1 MGDMG
6 RTEDESGMGAVDGGR
21 VLGDPSRGQ
30 GGDLGP
36 RGRELGRTGPTAL
49 WEAPGRGALSF
60 PVFPV

>member
-1 MGDMG
+1 MG

-36 RGRELGRTGPTAL
+36 EDESWAGRDPPRCGRPLG
-49 WEAPGRGALSF
+49 GAL
-60 PVFPV
+60 